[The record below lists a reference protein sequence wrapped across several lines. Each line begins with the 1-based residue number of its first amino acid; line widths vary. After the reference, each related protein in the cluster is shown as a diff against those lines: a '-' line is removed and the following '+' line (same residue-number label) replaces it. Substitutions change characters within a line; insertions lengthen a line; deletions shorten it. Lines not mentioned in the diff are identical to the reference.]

1 MKAPAT
7 SRSIEHRNF
16 GYARRRDPQPR
27 VSALVRI
34 LGGLLLAAGLARG
47 AEAEPSA
54 TARASALAIA
64 PTTAPTLAPPATQAS
79 ASTSAPKSDSAP
91 SPAYERVPYILPTE
105 SKFEVSGIAVL
116 PDGRAALALRKGEVW
131 ILENP
136 LDDPAQAR
144 FRRFAGAL
152 HEPLG
157 LTWHDGALYTAQ
169 RSEITRIED
178 RDGDGVA
185 DVYETAAKGWG
196 LSGNYHEYAY
206 GPVFDRDGNLWVTLN
221 VTIGSPAKI
230 TGHREGPP
238 LWRGWAMRQEPGG
251 ELRPAAAGLRSP
263 FGLGVNLAG
272 DVFAT
277 DQQGNWW
284 GTCPLIHLQPGK
296 FYGHA
301 ESIPDTRRPESPV
314 RDPGTLPS
322 GLTVVEAADRIP
334 GFGLPAVWFPYVKMG
349 QSTTGVVCDGTGGA
363 FGPFAGQLFVGDF
376 TLAQVNRVFLEKVD
390 GEYQGA
396 CFPFMDQ
403 LQSAVLQ
410 MAFLADGSMIVG
422 ESNRGWN
429 SLGSRSFGLE
439 RIRWT
444 GTMPFEVQS
453 MEVTPEG
460 FRLTFTEPLAADL
473 ALTPELFAMT
483 SYTYLYRP
491 AYGGPE
497 TDPRPV
503 AVQQVA
509 LSEDRRRVTLRC
521 DGRRRGYVHEL
532 VLGSLRSATGQ
543 ALRYNRAYY
552 TLNRIPAP

>member
-1 MKAPAT
+1 
-7 SRSIEHRNF
+7 
-16 GYARRRDPQPR
+16 
-27 VSALVRI
+27 
-34 LGGLLLAAGLARG
+34 
-47 AEAEPSA
+47 
-54 TARASALAIA
+54 
-64 PTTAPTLAPPATQAS
+64 
-79 ASTSAPKSDSAP
+79 
-91 SPAYERVPYILPTE
+91 
-105 SKFEVSGIAVL
+105 
-116 PDGRAALALRKGEVW
+116 
-131 ILENP
+131 
-136 LDDPAQAR
+136 
-144 FRRFAGAL
+144 
-152 HEPLG
+152 
-157 LTWHDGALYTAQ
+157 
-169 RSEITRIED
+169 
-178 RDGDGVA
+178 
-185 DVYETAAKGWG
+185 
-196 LSGNYHEYAY
+196 
-206 GPVFDRDGNLWVTLN
+206 
-221 VTIGSPAKI
+221 
-230 TGHREGPP
+230 
-238 LWRGWAMRQEPGG
+238 
-251 ELRPAAAGLRSP
+251 
-263 FGLGVNLAG
+263 
-272 DVFAT
+272 
-277 DQQGNWW
+277 
-284 GTCPLIHLQPGK
+284 
-296 FYGHA
+296 
-301 ESIPDTRRPESPV
+301 
-314 RDPGTLPS
+314 
-322 GLTVVEAADRIP
+322 
-334 GFGLPAVWFPYVKMG
+334 
-349 QSTTGVVCDGTGGA
+349 
-363 FGPFAGQLFVGDF
+363 
-376 TLAQVNRVFLEKVD
+376 VNRVFLEKVD

-444 GTMPFEVQS
+444 GTTPFEVQS

>member
-1 MKAPAT
+1 MSTPAT
-7 SRSIEHRNF
+7 SRSAEHRNT
-16 GYARRRDPQPR
+16 GSARCRGLRPR
-27 VSALVRI
+27 VRAGARI
-34 LGGLLLAAGLARG
+34 LGGLLLAAVVVRG
-47 AEAEPSA
+47 ADSRPPA
-54 TARASALAIA
+54 TASASAGAAA
-64 PTTAPTLAPPATQAS
+64 PTAAVTLAPAGALTAT
-79 ASTSAPKSDSAP
+79 STSKPASGPA
-91 SPAYERVPYILPTE
+91 PAYERVPYVLPTE

-144 FRRFAGAL
+144 FRRFASAL

-206 GPVFDRDGNLWVTLN
+206 GPVFDRGGNLWVTLN

-444 GTMPFEVQS
+444 GTTPFEIQR
-453 MEVTPEG
+453 MEATPEG
-460 FRLTFTEPLAADL
+460 FRLTFTEPLAADV
-473 ALTPELFAMT
+473 ALMPEFFAMT
-483 SYTYLYRP
+483 SYTYLYRQ

-497 TDPRPV
+497 TDTRPV
-503 AVQQVA
+503 AVEHVA

-532 VLGSLRSATGQ
+532 MLGSLRSATGQ